1 MFLNIPK
8 LKEYAE
14 ERINWF
20 KYGADET
27 PETKAKVSFYNNIFY
42 KNLPKFAEDYIKE
55 LNDKWDH
62 FDTPNDGSIDELNEL
77 QSLIEKLEAGEFDLF
92 EEKDD

>member
-1 MFLNIPK
+1 LFLNIPK

-20 KYGADET
+20 KYGVDET

-42 KNLPKFAEDYIKE
+42 KDLPKFAEDYVKLLKE
-55 LNDKWDH
+55 VAIEAGAEIVDDVV
-62 FDTPNDGSIDELNEL
+62 G
-77 QSLIEKLEAGEFDLF
+77 LIEKIELGEFDLF
-92 EEKDD
+92 EEKDE

>member
-1 MFLNIPK
+1 LFLNIPK

-20 KYGADET
+20 KYGVDET

-42 KNLPKFAEDYIKE
+42 NDLPKFAENYIDVLKA
-55 LNDKWDH
+55 
-62 FDTPNDGSIDELNEL
+62 L
-77 QSLIEKLEAGEFDLF
+77 QIEAGADIVEDIATLVEKVRFGEFDLF